1 MAFPPANA
9 FVSSMK
15 KIDYKKHYN
24 QFMDAVVIFC
34 AFVAAVYTVSRKKWE
49 QYNVTERL
57 QLFVLFVKEKSIIV
71 SDWLC
76 DDFSP
81 FVVDTYNELR
91 SIYNIMRTV

>member
-9 FVSSMK
+9 FLSFMK

-24 QFMDAVVIFC
+24 QFMDAIVTLC
-34 AFVAAVYTVSRKKWE
+34 AFVAAVYTVSCEKWE

-81 FVVDTYNELR
+81 FVVDTYNEVR
-91 SIYNIMRTV
+91 SVYNIVRTV